1 MNILYILS
9 KFLTLAVLLSPIV
22 SQAQQ
27 ADNARPPVSWVN
39 PKLPGGPGL
48 SHHVLKSTAMGHDVG
63 YVVATPDG
71 YEPSAKTRYPVVY
84 FLHGMGG
91 NESADAGG
99 FSGLIRSAVRSGKM
113 PPVICVFPNGGR
125 SGYRGDVEKM
135 IVEELIPLI
144 DRSYPTKA
152 KASSRV
158 IAGYSMGGAGAVRL
172 SLFHP
177 ELFCGAASW
186 GGGMRRGVDELL
198 AATEQLKNKDF
209 AFLLV
214 NGDQD
219 RPDAYQALTPKLEA
233 WGISHKVTVLKD
245 TPHNLGLYYQLGG
258 DEMVAFIGKR
268 LQAGDKE
275 QAAIPRKPVLGEKS
289 WAITTMPDLGEL
301 AGPNP
306 KKQHIVD
313 HGFIRDATGKW
324 QLWACIRG
332 TAVGR
337 LLYGW
342 QGDRL
347 TSGPWESKCVVMRAD
362 ASVGE
367 NVKEEVEKI
376 GAPHFLHLDGT
387 WYCFYH
393 SRGMHLAR
401 SSNGVDFARVL
412 NEKGTS
418 HCGIPGGRDV
428 MVLEHGGRYYAYAT
442 VTTSDGKRSFVIG
455 SESDDLTQWSKGR
468 IVREGGEGGD
478 GPVASESPFVVAL
491 DGYFY
496 LFRASSH
503 DFKTYVYRSQD
514 PMDFGI
520 HDDSTLITTM
530 RLKAPEILQIEDQW
544 YISDL
549 ADFQGI
555 RMHELNWESVSD

>member
-1 MNILYILS
+1 MKLLTKI
-9 KFLTLAVLLSPIV
+9 LTLAALLSPIV

-39 PKLPGGPGL
+39 PKLPDGPGL
-48 SHHVLKSTAMGHDVG
+48 QHHILNSEAMGHDVG
-63 YVVATPDG
+63 YVVATPADFD
-71 YEPSAKTRYPVVY
+71 PSGKTRYPVVY

-99 FSGLIRSAVRSGKM
+99 FSGLIRGGVGSKKM

-135 IVEELIPLI
+135 IVEELIPWI
-144 DRSYPTKA
+144 DRAYPTRA
-152 KASSRV
+152 SASSRLV
-158 IAGYSMGGAGAVRL
+158 AGFSMGGAGSVRL
-172 SLFHP
+172 SLLHP

-186 GGGMRRGVDELL
+186 GGGMRRGEDELL
-198 AATEQLKNKDF
+198 AATEKLKDKSF

-214 NGDQD
+214 NGGRD
-219 RPDAYQALTPKLEA
+219 RPDAYKTLTPKLQA
-233 WGISHKVTVLKD
+233 LGITHKVTVLKD
-245 TPHNLGLYYQLGG
+245 TPHNLGLYYKLGG
-258 DEMVAFIGKR
+258 DEMVTFIGKQ
-268 LQAGDKE
+268 LQAGEEK
-275 QAAIPRKPVLGEKS
+275 QAIPRKPVMVDES
-289 WAITTMPDLGEL
+289 WAITEMPDLGEL

-306 KKQHIVD
+306 KKQHVVD

-342 QGDRL
+342 HGDRL
-347 TSGPWESKCVVMRAD
+347 TSGPWQPKGVVMRAN
-362 ASVGE
+362 ANVGE
-367 NVKEEVEKI
+367 NVKSEVEGI
-376 GAPHFLHLDGT
+376 GAPYFLRRDGT

-393 SRGMHLAR
+393 SRGMHVAK
-401 SSNGVDFARVL
+401 SVNGMDYERVL

-418 HCGIPGGRDV
+418 QCGIPGGRDV
-428 MVLEHGGRYYAYAT
+428 MILEHGGRYYAYAT
-442 VTTSDGKRSFVIG
+442 VTTSDGKRSYVIG
-455 SESDDLTQWSKGR
+455 SESDDLTQWSKGE
-468 IVREGGEGGD
+468 IVREGGEGGE

-530 RLKAPEILQIEDQW
+530 RLKAPEILRIDDQW

-555 RMHELNWESVSD
+555 RMHKLSWEPVSN